1 MGVDVSVW
9 VVCMGRRAPV
19 RVSVKCC
26 VKVRV
31 RLTGGG
37 GRSPLLMGCVGTGVC
52 LRSDR
57 PEVRDVCV

>member
-31 RLTGGG
+31 
-37 GRSPLLMGCVGTGVC
+37 S
-52 LRSDR
+52 
-57 PEVRDVCV
+57 